1 MKTNRR
7 SKKQDTSSKLI
18 LEEIIGLTTKN
29 ANGLASNISTSSC
42 AYVAGCVVVVY
53 SVDSGKQSH
62 LMVSH
67 RTPKPLSCV
76 AVSRDGRF
84 IAAGESGNQPAV
96 LVWDCS
102 TLAFVSELKDHLYGV
117 ECIAFSPDGEH
128 LVSVGGYIYLW
139 NWRSGMLVTKIKA
152 SSSCSA
158 VTSVSFSADAKFVI
172 TAGKK
177 HLKIWT
183 IGSSP
188 GTRLNKGTLS
198 LTMHGKPVNLGPQK
212 GSSFT
217 SVTSAILTSSCV
229 VNNKQVG
236 DPFGIYALTDEGVL
250 CLVDY
255 GLSVRNSVDLK
266 VEKGFAL
273 SASDKL
279 VACACSNGIVL
290 LFMSGTLDYVGS
302 LLYSKAKSSLVGTD
316 VYHPSAAGKDFQP
329 VPALPDAVACQ
340 FSTSENLVVVYGDH
354 TLYIWDIHDMSK
366 ATRRCMLVSHS
377 ACIWD
382 VKNLCCEN
390 MHDPSLA
397 CVARGCPGGVSF
409 ATCSADGTIRLW
421 DLALQPDL
429 VDDDADHHFL
439 NTESVATANLVSAGI
454 FERDTME
461 ASTNTQGFRSMAA
474 SSDGNYLAAGDCEGN
489 LHIYNLLTSDYTCF
503 EGVHVAE
510 ILSLSF
516 GLSSNKGDISED
528 VVDGNY
534 LLASGG
540 RDRIIHLYD
549 GKRNFD
555 LIESID
561 DHSAAVTSVKLTCHG
576 CKILSCSADR
586 SLVFRDVSA
595 TDSGHQILRRHHQL
609 ASHGTVYDMAVDPTM
624 EFVVTVGQDKKIN
637 AFNIASGKLI
647 RSFKQDKDFGDPI
660 KVTMDP
666 SCSYLVVSY
675 SNKSMCMYDS
685 ISGEMVVQVM
695 GHGEVVTG
703 VIFLPDCKHV
713 VSVGGDGCIFVW
725 KLPAHISSR
734 ILQRMKGNAGPLT
747 FNNSVPSAAI
757 SQIIFSE
764 QEDQQCIINSKDV
777 LLPNS
782 AQVAQKVLDQGA
794 GTRRTSTFRF
804 SISRLPMWAQTK
816 VAHSGLLVNPDITS
830 SQPQQVEE
838 KSPSPL
844 VSDGGQGNICHEA
857 QTQLSP
863 DVQGNES
870 CLSSLSKTS
879 PDTNSSR
886 TSTMSQ
892 ETLNYFAR
900 NNNWLNVYTVCLD
913 LLNSPEVQL
922 FTDLKMPV
930 LSSNLSQSPPGH
942 KTSTCYKPVSGHM
955 VDQLSL
961 RKFGS
966 QMQKA
971 MEDDYYHMKPE
982 DNDLFRQH
990 FCSLS
995 ASCKVERSTSSVRR
1009 RYSARY
1015 VVRRDYHGDCKRLF
1029 DTPANEGGI
1038 TLKYGVE
1045 TKLHTTLENP
1055 VIQNPEEVQ
1064 EMNSCKQEVK
1074 NSTQISSHTLSQG
1087 ESTEF
1092 SPAEG
1097 SVKVKEAI
1105 HQREDIPEASS
1116 LQRRKTACRE
1126 ALLNLDAAAE
1136 NVLNLFT
1143 ELGSLISQEDISD
1156 GAGAKL
1162 YDEAGKLLPSIVEKL
1177 DAVAQM
1183 VRCRNRSSCRRS
1195 KVEVSGLEPLLETFA
1210 ENLSQR
1216 VVEMV
1221 KNNLSKD

>member
-1 MKTNRR
+1 
-7 SKKQDTSSKLI
+7 
-18 LEEIIGLTTKN
+18 
-29 ANGLASNISTSSC
+29 
-42 AYVAGCVVVVY
+42 
-53 SVDSGKQSH
+53 
-62 LMVSH
+62 
-67 RTPKPLSCV
+67 
-76 AVSRDGRF
+76 
-84 IAAGESGNQPAV
+84 
-96 LVWDCS
+96 
-102 TLAFVSELKDHLYGV
+102 
-117 ECIAFSPDGEH
+117 
-128 LVSVGGYIYLW
+128 
-139 NWRSGMLVTKIKA
+139 MLVTKIKA

-236 DPFGIYALTDEGVL
+236 DPFGVYALTDEGVL

-302 LLYSKAKSSLVGTD
+302 LLYSKAQSSLVGTD

-366 ATRRCMLVSHS
+366 ATRSCMLVSHS

-503 EGVHVAE
+503 EGVHEAE

-516 GLSSNKGDISED
+516 GLSTNKGDISED
-528 VVDGNY
+528 VADGNY
-534 LLASGG
+534 FLASGG

-624 EFVVTVGQDKKIN
+624 EFVVTVGQ
-637 AFNIASGKLI
+637 
-647 RSFKQDKDFGDPI
+647 
-660 KVTMDP
+660 VTMDP

-747 FNNSVPSAAI
+747 FNNSVPSAAF

-764 QEDQQCIINSKDV
+764 QEDQQWIINSKDV

-844 VSDGGQGNICHEA
+844 VSDGGEYA
-857 QTQLSP
+857 
-863 DVQGNES
+863 
-870 CLSSLSKTS
+870 
-879 PDTNSSR
+879 
-886 TSTMSQ
+886 
-892 ETLNYFAR
+892 
-900 NNNWLNVYTVCLD
+900 
-913 LLNSPEVQL
+913 
-922 FTDLKMPV
+922 
-930 LSSNLSQSPPGH
+930 QSPPGH

-961 RKFGS
+961 HKFGS

-1087 ESTEF
+1087 KSTEF

-1097 SVKVKEAI
+1097 SVKVKEAM

-1143 ELGSLISQEDISD
+1143 ELRSLISKEDISD

-1183 VRCRNRSSCRRS
+1183 VQCRKRSSCWRS